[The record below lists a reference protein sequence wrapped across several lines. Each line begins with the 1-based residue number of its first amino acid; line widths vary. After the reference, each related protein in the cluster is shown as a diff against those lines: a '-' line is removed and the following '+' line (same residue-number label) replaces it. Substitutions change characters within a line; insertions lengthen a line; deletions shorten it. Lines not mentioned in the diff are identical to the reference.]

1 MTIKAQIKDIL
12 LKNFHSVYCDTC
24 ENINTSEC
32 DYCHRKAMSWSLSQ
46 AEANRIAED
55 ILAKVIIEEK
65 QYEYYSSY
73 VINCGEP
80 RCLGTKEMDICDCE
94 GNKYKC
100 SFYNLTSK

>member
-1 MTIKAQIKDIL
+1 MSIKSQIKDIL

-24 ENINTSEC
+24 EYINTSGC
-32 DYCHRKAMSWSLSQ
+32 DYCHRKAIGWSLSQ
-46 AEANRIAED
+46 TEANRIAED
-55 ILAKVIIEEK
+55 ILTEIIIEETP
-65 QYEYYSSY
+65 YEYCKSY

>member
-1 MTIKAQIKDIL
+1 MTIKSQIKDIL

-24 ENINTSEC
+24 ENINTSKC

-46 AEANRIAED
+46 TEADRIAED
-55 ILAKVIIEEK
+55 ILYEVIIEEK
-65 QYEYYSSY
+65 QYEHCDAY

>member
-24 ENINTSEC
+24 GNINTSEC
-32 DYCHRKAMSWSLSQ
+32 DYCHKKAMSWSLSQ
-46 AEANRIAED
+46 TEADRIAED
-55 ILAKVIIEEK
+55 ILAIEIFEENS
-65 QYEYYSSY
+65 YEHCEAYTLNY
-73 VINCGEP
+73 GEP